1 MAEYTLI
8 TGATSGIG
16 RALAVEFA
24 KRGQNLIIASRNLP
38 KMRAAQKE
46 LQAKYQIQVI
56 AVVSDLSR
64 PNAPQKL
71 YNYCRKNKL
80 AVSVLV
86 NNSGFG
92 LKACPQV
99 DQDLAECERL
109 FQVNLH
115 AVLQLS
121 TLFGLD
127 MKKRR
132 RGYILNVASTAA
144 FQPMPYAALYGAA
157 KAFVLAL
164 SEAMHIELQD
174 YGVGVTALCPGITD
188 TNFFQNGKPTVPG
201 WLYKLVAPEL
211 VARRA
216 VHALYQQKIYIIP
229 YFQHWLIAQ
238 FSRFGTRKT
247 IARVMRRIEKMRK
260 KIRFL

>member
-1 MAEYTLI
+1 MTEYTLI

-24 KRGQNLIIASRNLP
+24 KRGNNLIIASRNLP

-46 LQAKYQIQVI
+46 LQAKYQIKVI
-56 AVVSDLSR
+56 PVISDLSQ
-64 PNAPQKL
+64 PDAPQKL
-71 YNYCRKNKL
+71 YNYCHKNKL
-80 AVSVLV
+80 TVSVLV

-92 LKACPQV
+92 LKANLQV

-121 TLFGLD
+121 MLFGQA

-144 FQPMPYAALYGAA
+144 FQPMPYAALYGAS

-164 SEAMHIELQD
+164 SEALHIELQD
-174 YGVGVTALCPGITD
+174 YGVGVTTLCPGITD

-216 VHALYQQKIYIIP
+216 VKALYQKKIYIIP

-247 IARVMRRIEKMRK
+247 IARIMRRIEKMRK

>member
-1 MAEYTLI
+1 MTEYTLI

-16 RALAVEFA
+16 YALAVEFA
-24 KRGQNLIIASRNLP
+24 KRGQALLLASRNLP
-38 KMRAAQKE
+38 KMRAVQKA
-46 LQAKYQIQVI
+46 LQAKYKIPVI
-56 AVVSDLSR
+56 PVPSDLSK
-64 PNAPQKL
+64 PDAPQKL

-80 AVSVLV
+80 SIVTLV

-92 LKACPQV
+92 LTARPQV
-99 DQDLAECERL
+99 DQNWAECERL

-121 TLFGLD
+121 TLFGRD

-144 FQPMPYAALYGAA
+144 FQPMPYAALYGAS

-188 TNFFQNGKPTVPG
+188 TNFFKNGKPTVPG
-201 WLYKLVAPEL
+201 WLYKLVSPEL

-216 VHALYQQKIYIIP
+216 VKALYQKKIYIVP

-247 IARVMRRIEKMRK
+247 IARIMRRIEKMRK

>member
-1 MAEYTLI
+1 MTEYTLI

-16 RALAVEFA
+16 RALAAEFA
-24 KRGQNLIIASRNLP
+24 KRGKDLIIASRNLP
-38 KMRAAQKE
+38 KMRAVQKE
-46 LQAKYQIQVI
+46 LRAKYGIKVI
-56 AVVSDLSR
+56 SVVSDLSR
-64 PNAPQKL
+64 PDAPQKL
-71 YNYCRKNKL
+71 YEHCRQNKL
-80 AVSVLV
+80 TVSTLV

-92 LKACPQV
+92 LKARPQV

-121 TLFGLD
+121 MLFGRDL
-127 MKKRR
+127 KKRR

-144 FQPMPYAALYGAA
+144 FQPLPYAALYGAS

-174 YGVGVTALCPGITD
+174 YGVGVTAVCPGITD
-188 TNFFQNGKPTVPG
+188 TNFFQNGKPTVPS

-216 VHALYQQKIYIIP
+216 VQALYQKKIYIVP

-238 FSRFGTRKT
+238 FSRFATRKT
-247 IARVMRRIEKMRK
+247 IARIMRRIEKMRK
-260 KIRFL
+260 KIRIL

>member
-1 MAEYTLI
+1 MTEYTLI

-24 KRGQNLIIASRNLP
+24 KRGNNLIIASRNLP

-46 LQAKYQIQVI
+46 LQAKYSIKVI
-56 AVVSDLSR
+56 PVVSDLSQ
-64 PNAPQKL
+64 PTAPQKL
-71 YNYCRKNKL
+71 YNYCHKNKL
-80 AVSVLV
+80 TVSVLV

-92 LKACPQV
+92 LKANLQV
-99 DQDLAECERL
+99 EQDLAECERL

-121 TLFGLD
+121 MLFGRA

-144 FQPMPYAALYGAA
+144 FQPMPYAALYGAS

-164 SEAMHIELQD
+164 SEALHIELQD
-174 YGVGVTALCPGITD
+174 YGVGVTALCPGLTD

-201 WLYKLVAPEL
+201 WLYKLVTPEL
-211 VARRA
+211 AARRA
-216 VHALYQQKIYIIP
+216 VKALYQKKIYIIP

-247 IARVMRRIEKMRK
+247 IARIMRRLEKMRK
-260 KIRFL
+260 KIRIL